1 MKYFV
6 TGATGFVGGRVVRQ
20 LVDAGHQVVVLARNP
35 AKATDVANLGV
46 EIHQGDVTE
55 KESMRAPMQGV
66 DGIFH
71 IAGWYKIGVKDKSE
85 GARINI
91 QGTRNVLELMRELGI
106 ARGLYTSTLAIFSDT
121 HGRLVDETYRYN
133 GPHLSEYDRTK
144 WVAHY
149 EVAEPMIEAGL
160 PLVIVQPGV
169 IYGPGDTSS
178 LRTALIQYLQRKLPL
193 MPARTAFCWSHVDD
207 IARGHI
213 LAMEKGTPG
222 QSYIIAGPPHT
233 FVDAIKLAQRITGVP
248 APRIIVPPAMMK
260 AMAGMMSMLEK
271 VVSVPET
278 YTAEYLR
285 ENALD
290 LAQAA
295 QRKSEQAEHQLGL
308 AYEQQRQLNDLKD
321 QFILNVS
328 HEMRTPLTEVYG
340 YLELLRS
347 FQMLGSFARHLK
359 INFPPRLF
367 SKLLLYP
374 LNCIHTKRP
383 TQTDGKPARILVD

>member
-20 LVDAGHQVVVLARNP
+20 LVDAGHQVVVVARNP
-35 AKATDVANLGV
+35 AKATDIASLDV

-55 KESMRAPMQGV
+55 KESMRALMQGV
-66 DGIFH
+66 DGVFH
-71 IAGWYKIGVKDKSE
+71 IARWYKIGVKDKSE

-91 QGTRNVLELMRELGI
+91 QGTRNVLEMMRELGI
-106 ARGLYTSTLAIFSDT
+106 ARGVYTSTLAIFSDT

-178 LRTALIQYLQRKLPL
+178 LRAAFIQYLQRKLPL
-193 MPARTAFCWSHVDD
+193 MPGRTAFCWSHVDD

-260 AMAGMMSMLEK
+260 AMAGMMSVIEK
-271 VVSVPET
+271 VVPVPET

-285 ENALD
+285 ENA
-290 LAQAA
+290 
-295 QRKSEQAEHQLGL
+295 GVT
-308 AYEQQRQLNDLKD
+308 Y
-321 QFILNVS
+321 
-328 HEMRTPLTEVYG
+328 
-340 YLELLRS
+340 
-347 FQMLGSFARHLK
+347 LGSNAKAVRELGY
-359 INFPPRLF
+359 NPRSLEDGLPQT
-367 SKLLLYP
+367 LLNEMQL
-374 LNCIHTKRP
+374 LGMK
-383 TQTDGKPARILVD
+383 